1 MAKVIKARKKG
12 FTTTSNV
19 ITEDS
24 RLHWYSRGIF
34 YYMFAQSADWQFY
47 TSELVNHSDQDGIDL
62 LRKGLRE
69 LEDYGYLKRVQQKDG
84 NGRFGRYDWFISDEP
99 MFDVPDTDLPD
110 TVSPDTALPDT
121 VNPTLT
127 NTNKTNTNKTSTNN
141 TEDDDEQVINTSVK
155 KAFNENKL
163 QNQNEYS
170 AVVTKR
176 LLPLV
181 KNVDSVKELNA
192 MFDDAL
198 KDALDKSNL
207 GKVQKPVSYAITIV
221 SNAVDWGA
229 KNYDQF
235 IKFTKSEQRLLNQD
249 FVPKIVTDIDIQ
261 SLDLTQLKKEEQNNE

>member
-1 MAKVIKARKKG
+1 MAKMTKIRKQRFTMLSNTVIEDERLTWKARG
-12 FTTTSNV
+12 VFQY
-19 ITEDS
+19 
-24 RLHWYSRGIF
+24 LYSK
-34 YYMFAQSADWQFY
+34 SEDWQFY
-47 TSELVNHSDQDGIDL
+47 ETEVAKHSERDGRDS
-62 LRKGLRE
+62 LRSGLEE
-69 LEDYGYLKRVQQKDG
+69 LERYGYLRRKRSRNKQGQVTTS
-84 NGRFGRYDWFISDEP
+84 DWFISDEP
-99 MFDVPDTDLPD
+99 MLDFPTQAEP
-110 TVSPDTALPDT
+110 TQGEPTQA
-121 VNPTLT
+121 NPTLPITDLT
-127 NTNKTNTNKTSTNN
+127 NTNKPNTNN
-141 TEDDDEQVINTSVK
+141 TKDDDEQVINTNVK

-198 KDALDKSNL
+198 RDAIDKSNS

-235 IKFTKSEQRLLNQD
+235 MKFTKSEQQLLNQD
-249 FVPKIVTDIDIQ
+249 SVPQIVTDIDIH